1 MSSATCE
8 GRFANKTRR
17 RAPES
22 RHSCLGQQVAQG
34 QGKRGEEPGV
44 LLVVAWAAVG
54 DEEQREVLQ
63 QLWLGRDWTK
73 SQKRPHEIMASRH
86 LGMP

>member
-1 MSSATCE
+1 M
-8 GRFANKTRR
+8 
-17 RAPES
+17 
-22 RHSCLGQQVAQG
+22 
-34 QGKRGEEPGV
+34 

-86 LGMP
+86 IGMP